1 VAFHLTSHDG
11 NRREPIVPSAP
22 QIAREKWK
30 KGIGIIAY
38 RGPSVQIRDLSS
50 HLKQVEP
57 VVKPVRQ
64 NHAHTVARTNGP
76 DAPSML
82 ARQLR
87 QVVFRTGAMSGA
99 ETVALRRPCAG

>member
-1 VAFHLTSHDG
+1 MAFHLTSHDG

-22 QIAREKWK
+22 QIAR
-30 KGIGIIAY
+30 IGIIAY

-99 ETVALRRPCAG
+99 ETVALRRRCAG

>member
-1 VAFHLTSHDG
+1 MAIVASRLSLRL
-11 NRREPIVPSAP
+11 RRLRV
-22 QIAREKWK
+22 RNGK
-30 KGIGIIAY
+30 KEGIIAY

-64 NHAHTVARTNGP
+64 NHAHTVARTNGA